1 MATVAN
7 QSPPAPQKKTL
18 EELRTVK
25 PGVLGETARLGPWPP
40 CNWPK
45 NSSGRVPPSLI
56 RERKGASEDSLASQN
71 ASSLAKV
78 GQRRKQWEGVYKV
91 PSHWLEALELELG
104 LKGKGGRP
112 TPLAVANRHSLPSN
126 RKT

>member
-1 MATVAN
+1 M
-7 QSPPAPQKKTL
+7 
-18 EELRTVK
+18 K
-25 PGVLGETARLGPWPP
+25 PGVSVKQHGWAR
-40 CNWPK
+40 
-45 NSSGRVPPSLI
+45 GRLVIGQKRRWSVPPSLI
-56 RERKGASEDSLASQN
+56 GERKGASEDSLASQN

-78 GQRRKQWEGVYKV
+78 GQRRKQWVGVYKV

-112 TPLAVANRHSLPSN
+112 TPLAAANRHSLPSN